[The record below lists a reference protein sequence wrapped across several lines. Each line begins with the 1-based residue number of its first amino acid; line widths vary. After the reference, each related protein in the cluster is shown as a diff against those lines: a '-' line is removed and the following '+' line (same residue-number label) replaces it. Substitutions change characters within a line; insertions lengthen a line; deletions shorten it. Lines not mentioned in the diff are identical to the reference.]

1 MSTNMKRICV
11 IGLGQ
16 FGRELAVNFA
26 RHAEVL
32 AIDVNQT
39 LVNQIAD
46 DVHRAYT
53 LDARDYAGLASVV
66 NKDFDEAIVSVGEN
80 MESSILAVLHLKKIG
95 VPRVH
100 AKAKSKDHA
109 QILEAVGADNI
120 IFPERDTAR
129 RLVRQV
135 LNPNLLDFVPI
146 SEDYSV
152 MHLSPPKEFWG
163 KALKD
168 LDLRKRFGIFVIA
181 VKEFV
186 PERTTFLPGPDSVI
200 QDDMI
205 LIVIGRPD
213 ALQSMSA
220 LRPAP
225 VRNGESPAAPHP
237 AAPVENKA
245 DAPNEATPDGGS
257 QTPPPKPATQSG
269 GVTQPPQQ
277 SHPSA
282 QTHGGK
288 RHK

>member
-1 MSTNMKRICV
+1 MKRICV

-32 AIDVNQT
+32 AIDVNQA

-66 NKDFDEAIVSVGEN
+66 NKDFDEAIVSVGTN
-80 MESSILAVLHLKKIG
+80 MEASVLAVLHLKKIG
-95 VPRVH
+95 VTRIH
-100 AKAKSKDHA
+100 AKAKNKDHA

-200 QDDMI
+200 RDDMI

-213 ALQSMSA
+213 ALQSMSS

-225 VRNGESPAAPHP
+225 VRNGESPAAPP
-237 AAPVENKA
+237 PVAPVEGKR
-245 DAPNEATPDGGS
+245 ETPKEISPVGGN
-257 QTPPPKPATQSG
+257 QTSEGKSAAQSG
-269 GVTQPPQQ
+269 GMAQPPQQ
-277 SHPSA
+277 PHLSA
-282 QTHGGK
+282 QNHGGK
-288 RHK
+288 RHKRKRR